1 MTTATKGADLD
12 RRMYALGP
20 TALADEAA
28 SLLWDDGRRSL
39 YEGDAA
45 GCDAAAAPGLTPL
58 QREVLGAATLLR
70 RLCDEGPEW
79 RVAAC
84 EALAAAPAAVDTALA
99 LLAAPPRFGAG
110 APAGAC
116 AARHVRPGDA
126 AAGAA
131 DAPPDALGAGAAAVL
146 RRGPAGLLASVAAA
160 THPVLA
166 TVAGSRWWPRA
177 AAALARLA
185 RGEGHGDDALRDVA
199 ADALRLVLSVGP
211 VRAAAPL
218 AAADRDQVCGAG
230 ADLACARDRRC
241 LACCRPATLACA
253 CRRVVFCRRGRGDCQ
268 RRVWRQHRAGCRA
281 AAPAPVAAR
290 PAPVSPPPPRRDP
303 SAAMKAYDEA
313 WARATA
319 RASPLDYSRFE
330 KIDVSD
336 DEEPPRVEQPYAAR
350 SIEFCHPSTWKPPRA
365 PVARAS
371 DVSHPSSWGLS

>member
-177 AAALARLA
+177 A
-185 RGEGHGDDALRDVA
+185 
-199 ADALRLVLSVGP
+199 
-211 VRAAAPL
+211 
-218 AAADRDQVCGAG
+218 
-230 ADLACARDRRC
+230 
-241 LACCRPATLACA
+241 
-253 CRRVVFCRRGRGDCQ
+253 
-268 RRVWRQHRAGCRA
+268 
-281 AAPAPVAAR
+281 
-290 PAPVSPPPPRRDP
+290 
-303 SAAMKAYDEA
+303 
-313 WARATA
+313 RATA
-319 RASPLDYSRFE
+319 TT
-330 KIDVSD
+330 
-336 DEEPPRVEQPYAAR
+336 
-350 SIEFCHPSTWKPPRA
+350 H
-365 PVARAS
+365 
-371 DVSHPSSWGLS
+371 

>member
-39 YEGDAA
+39 YAGDAA

-99 LLAAPPRFGAG
+99 LLAAPPRFGTG

-116 AARHVRPGDA
+116 AARHVRPRDA

-131 DAPPDALGAGAAAVL
+131 AVM

-199 ADALRLVLSVGP
+199 ADALGRMTPAERALLGLVRQVEWQYEQAVRFAQISAASSVAPGSSRLGGG
-211 VRAAAPL
+211 AAV
-218 AAADRDQVCGAG
+218 Q
-230 ADLACARDRRC
+230 
-241 LACCRPATLACA
+241 ATLAEKDA
-253 CRRVVFCRRGRGDCQ
+253 AHRQQRLALEASSANQLRGALYGAGSAMLTTATNRNLLGRLTQSFRV
-268 RRVWRQHRAGCRA
+268 
-281 AAPAPVAAR
+281 
-290 PAPVSPPPPRRDP
+290 
-303 SAAMKAYDEA
+303 
-313 WARATA
+313 
-319 RASPLDYSRFE
+319 
-330 KIDVSD
+330 
-336 DEEPPRVEQPYAAR
+336 
-350 SIEFCHPSTWKPPRA
+350 
-365 PVARAS
+365 
-371 DVSHPSSWGLS
+371 